1 MPRPLIDPPQRRRT
15 SRATKLAAGLFSVG
29 AHAAV
34 LAAVMLAQG
43 EPRPPEPEPFAV
55 DLVEPPPPPPPPPE
69 PKPPAPEPKPESKP
83 ARPPSPAPPKPD
95 PKPPTRTARPAVRP
109 PDVEPLVATPADT
122 TMMAAELGEAD
133 LAGATTVGTGSGN
146 GAGDG
151 ASCDMV
157 RRLQAALRR
166 NPRVRSALASAH
178 GEAAAS
184 GKAVLV
190 WRGKWLQS
198 PGQVGKGL
206 AGVREAIIMEVGF
219 APAACRADLMRGL
232 VVVSLADGP
241 GAPRLALGDA
251 SWRWSDLLFA
261 PGTRRPS
268 RG

>member
-1 MPRPLIDPPQRRRT
+1 MPRPLIDQPARRRP
-15 SRATKLAAGLFSVG
+15 SRATQLAAGLVSVG
-29 AHAAV
+29 AHGLALLAV
-34 LAAVMLAQG
+34 LMAQP
-43 EPRPPEPEPFAV
+43 EPRPPEPEPIAV
-55 DLVEPPPPPPPPPE
+55 DLVQPPPPPPPE
-69 PKPPAPEPKPESKP
+69 PEPKPPALEPKPEPTP